1 MPDRL
6 RELESI
12 CRGIIFVF
20 TCIFAL
26 PIIVSGFILM
36 AAVLNGGQGSFAS
49 AFSPDSYWRILLS
62 FSFRTSLIPG
72 IAYLTYRG
80 LNRLHDQHGE
90 KRLIVILV
98 SLMLLT
104 TFVLVPP
111 RPQPRIALSGAA
123 LKPQQL
129 RDAVYKGGVRRMGRA
144 AGKQP
149 LTSGLQPQHS

>member
-1 MPDRL
+1 M
-6 RELESI
+6 
-12 CRGIIFVF
+12 FVF

-104 TFVLVPP
+104 TFVLASPTAAAH
-111 RPQPRIALSGAA
+111 RIIWGR
-123 LKPQQL
+123 LK
-129 RDAVYKGGVRRMGRA
+129 ATTA
-144 AGKQP
+144 
-149 LTSGLQPQHS
+149 

>member
-1 MPDRL
+1 M
-6 RELESI
+6 
-12 CRGIIFVF
+12 FVF

-36 AAVLNGGQGSFAS
+36 AAVLNGGQGSFAR

-80 LNRLHDQHGE
+80 LSRLHDQRGE

-129 RDAVYKGGVRRMGRA
+129 RGTVYKGGVRRMGRA
-144 AGKQP
+144 AGNQP
-149 LTSGLQPQHS
+149 LTSGLESQHS